1 MKVNCYEMT
10 LVLGGSASS
19 STGCPL
25 KLKEYEPAHRTKEC
39 DAVVEA
45 DLDTQASYPLETKEC
60 DPFGEEFVQSWNVTP
75 IEVFISNQSGEDCWC
90 YVFVDGEKDKGMHN
104 LSAGE
109 SKTIRGFTNDDGSVR
124 EILFSRPRLLKK
136 DEDIQEPTEFEKFE
150 VGSIR
155 VDFHR
160 VTSKTNYTDHGRGGG
175 GIVTHSESF
184 EGANKKLASKA
195 KVGAT
200 ARPGK
205 TLLAKKSQAPSKH
218 QGPRQ
223 MTTWHFDTQKATET
237 IRIRYAMK
245 EALLKD
251 GVVTAPLLPQ
261 GDSKKGVKAQGQ
273 VLCGDDGD
281 EGEDEED
288 GGEIIDLC

>member
-1 MKVNCYEMT
+1 MCNSIRRHRPST
-10 LVLGGSASS
+10 LN
-19 STGCPL
+19 PL
-25 KLKEYEPAHRTKEC
+25 TL
-39 DAVVEA
+39 
-45 DLDTQASYPLETKEC
+45 
-60 DPFGEEFVQSWNVTP
+60 
-75 IEVFISNQSGEDCWC
+75 
-90 YVFVDGEKDKGMHN
+90 
-104 LSAGE
+104 
-109 SKTIRGFTNDDGSVR
+109 
-124 EILFSRPRLLKK
+124 
-136 DEDIQEPTEFEKFE
+136 PTLQFE

-184 EGANKKLASKA
+184 EGANKKLAYKA

>member
-1 MKVNCYEMT
+1 MKVNLYEMT

-25 KLKEYEPAHRTKEC
+25 MKLEEYKPAHQTKEC
-39 DAVVEA
+39 DAIVEA

-60 DPFGEEFVQSWNVTP
+60 DPFGEEFVQFWNVTP
-75 IEVFISNQSGEDCWC
+75 IEVVISNQSGADCWC
-90 YVFVDGEKDKGMHN
+90 YLFVDGKKDKGMHS

-109 SKTIRGFTNDDGSVR
+109 SSTIRGFTNDDGSVR

-136 DEDIQEPTEFEKFE
+136 DEDIQEPTEYEKFE

-160 VTSKTNYTDHGRGGG
+160 VTSKTTYTDHGRGGG

-195 KVGAT
+195 QVGAT

-205 TLLAKKSQAPSKH
+205 TLLAKKSKVPSKH

-237 IRIRYAMK
+237 IRIRYEMK
-245 EALLKD
+245 DALLKD

-261 GDSKKGVKAQGQ
+261 GDSKKGVKALGQ
-273 VLCGDDGD
+273 
-281 EGEDEED
+281 
-288 GGEIIDLC
+288 

>member
-25 KLKEYEPAHRTKEC
+25 KLEEYKPAHRTKEC

-60 DPFGEEFVQSWNVTP
+60 DPFGEEFVQFWNVTP
-75 IEVFISNQSGEDCWC
+75 IEVVISNQSGEDCWC

-136 DEDIQEPTEFEKFE
+136 DEDIQEPTEFEK
-150 VGSIR
+150 V
-155 VDFHR
+155 
-160 VTSKTNYTDHGRGGG
+160 SK
-175 GIVTHSESF
+175 
-184 EGANKKLASKA
+184 
-195 KVGAT
+195 
-200 ARPGK
+200 
-205 TLLAKKSQAPSKH
+205 
-218 QGPRQ
+218 
-223 MTTWHFDTQKATET
+223 
-237 IRIRYAMK
+237 
-245 EALLKD
+245 
-251 GVVTAPLLPQ
+251 
-261 GDSKKGVKAQGQ
+261 
-273 VLCGDDGD
+273 
-281 EGEDEED
+281 
-288 GGEIIDLC
+288 